1 MNSIPEDPYPKVY
14 LYRRIVQSK
23 LFIDRHFA
31 EKIDLNNIADE
42 ATFSK
47 FHFVRLFKQAYA
59 KTPHQYLTS
68 VRIENAKQLLKT
80 NTAVADVCF
89 AVGFESLTSFTGL
102 FRRRVGLSPSA
113 YQTWQ
118 QQRLEQT
125 HRAPLNFIPHCFANA
140 KGWIPAH
147 VKKSNFEEVKS

>member
-1 MNSIPEDPYPKVY
+1 MNSDPEATHSKVY

-23 LFIDRHFA
+23 LFIDSHYA
-31 EKIDLNNIADE
+31 EKIDLTNIAEE

-80 NTAVADVCF
+80 PASVTEACF
-89 AVGFESLTSFTGL
+89 AVGFESVTSFTGL
-102 FRRRVGLSPSA
+102 FKRWVGLSPSA
-113 YQTWQ
+113 YQTMQ
-118 QQRLEQT
+118 QQRLQQT
-125 HRAPLNFIPHCFANA
+125 HARPLNFIPHCFAQA
-140 KGWIPAH
+140 KGWVPNETE
-147 VKKSNFEEVKS
+147 KSNFEEAKY

>member
-1 MNSIPEDPYPKVY
+1 
-14 LYRRIVQSK
+14 VQSK
-23 LFIDRHFA
+23 LFIDSHYA

-59 KTPHQYLTS
+59 RTPHQYLTS

-80 NTAVADVCF
+80 TTSVTDVCF

-102 FRRRVGLSPSA
+102 FKRWVGLSPSA
-113 YQTWQ
+113 YQYNQ
-118 QQRLEQT
+118 QQLLEQT
-125 HRAPLNFIPHCFANA
+125 RVTPLNFIPHCFAQA
-140 KGWIPAH
+140 KGWIPSRGE
-147 VKKSNFEEVKS
+147 KSNFEEVKS